1 MANKTDKISTSPIQL
16 LNENIFLNTI
26 QIMKIFGIT
35 RATFNKWKKSKGFP
49 EELYLTKRPLWKRD
63 EILSWAD
70 SFNKSNPLWK
80 LTETN

>member
-1 MANKTDKISTSPIQL
+1 
-16 LNENIFLNTI
+16 
-26 QIMKIFGIT
+26 MKIFGIT

>member
-26 QIMKIFGIT
+26 QIMRIFCIT
-35 RATFNKWKKSKGFP
+35 RATLKKKKKSKGFP

-63 EILSWAD
+63 EILSLAD